1 MSRVLER
8 RRVSELTVED
18 LQALIE
24 SLMREVLRDY
34 EIRRREYFIDEEGY
48 LCFYDEQ
55 AYAEYLEKQGNLPSE
70 VKACF
75 IEDGVKIVY
84 SDEELLPETLA
95 KLEEIHQQIEAGV
108 PMTEHDALRK
118 RLGV

>member
-1 MSRVLER
+1 MSKVLER

-18 LQALIE
+18 LQE
-24 SLMREVLRDY
+24 MMKTLMRKVLRDY

-55 AYAEYLEKQGNLPSE
+55 AYAEYLEKQGKLPSE

-84 SDEELLPETLA
+84 SDEEPLPETSA
-95 KLEEIHQQIEAGV
+95 KLEEIHRQIKMGV
-108 PMTEHDALRK
+108 PMTEHNALRK
-118 RLGV
+118 RLGM

>member
-55 AYAEYLEKQGNLPSE
+55 AYAEYLEKQGELPSE
-70 VKACF
+70 VRACF
-75 IEDGVKIVY
+75 IEDGVKIFY
-84 SDEELLPETLA
+84 SDEELLPGTA
-95 KLEEIHQQIEAGV
+95 SKLEEVHRQIEAGAL
-108 PMTEHDALRK
+108 MTEHDALRK